1 MIRIAVCDDEVYIC
15 TLLEDMLTEILRE
28 KDVQFEIDTFSSGE
42 SLCRELERRDFDIMF
57 LDIEL
62 PEVSGIDVGRYIR
75 ETLKNEIVQ
84 IAYISAKEGYAMELF
99 EFRPINFLVKPLE
112 KEKVARVMEKY
123 FIITEQDNHVF
134 EYKKR
139 MEYYKVP
146 MSEILYFES
155 RGRKVEIHMS
165 RGRKDEFYA
174 SMEKVY
180 DAVKKHDF
188 LFIHQ
193 SVIVNYRFIK
203 KISYEEAVMV
213 DGTILSISQSRR
225 KAIKSMYMKIRKG
238 EMSCSQS

>member
-1 MIRIAVCDDEVYIC
+1 MIRIAVCDDEEYIC
-15 TLLEDMLTEILRE
+15 VCLEDMLTDILQD
-28 KDVQFEIDTFSSGE
+28 KNVQFEIDTFSSGE
-42 SLCRELERRDFDIMF
+42 SLCRELERRDFDIIF

-75 ETLKNEIVQ
+75 EALKNEIVQ

-155 RGRKVEIHMS
+155 RGRK
-165 RGRKDEFYA
+165 DEFYA

-238 EMSCSQS
+238 EMSCRQS

>member
-42 SLCRELERRDFDIMF
+42 SLCRELERRDFDIIF

-134 EYKKR
+134 EYKNTT
-139 MEYYKVP
+139 
-146 MSEILYFES
+146 LQ
-155 RGRKVEIHMS
+155 
-165 RGRKDEFYA
+165 
-174 SMEKVY
+174 
-180 DAVKKHDF
+180 
-188 LFIHQ
+188 LF
-193 SVIVNYRFIK
+193 
-203 KISYEEAVMV
+203 
-213 DGTILSISQSRR
+213 
-225 KAIKSMYMKIRKG
+225 
-238 EMSCSQS
+238 

>member
-75 ETLKNEIVQ
+75 EALKNEIVQ

-112 KEKVARVMEKY
+112 KEKVAKVIEKY

-134 EYKKR
+134 EYKNTT
-139 MEYYKVP
+139 
-146 MSEILYFES
+146 LQ
-155 RGRKVEIHMS
+155 
-165 RGRKDEFYA
+165 
-174 SMEKVY
+174 
-180 DAVKKHDF
+180 
-188 LFIHQ
+188 LF
-193 SVIVNYRFIK
+193 
-203 KISYEEAVMV
+203 
-213 DGTILSISQSRR
+213 
-225 KAIKSMYMKIRKG
+225 
-238 EMSCSQS
+238 